1 MDIKEAFYNKIKNI
15 DNKEVVDK
23 LTKFFDTHF
32 SNDLNLKRMLDITK
46 NWEIDECDF
55 QQGPFFSIL
64 EDVEDLIR
72 GHIKLVYDVSSLTCY
87 FNSYIDETTNAKV
100 IIYLSEMT
108 FAVEFN
114 IYQNH
119 TCVFYTTVDSYKD
132 DSNAYKAMYKKFN
145 DWLETD

>member
-15 DNKEVVDK
+15 NNKEVADK
-23 LTKFFDTHF
+23 LTEFFDTHF
-32 SNDLNLKRMLDITK
+32 SNDLNLKRMLDIAK

-55 QQGPFFSIL
+55 QQGPLSVL

-72 GHIKLVYDVSSLTCY
+72 GHTKLVYAISSLTCY
-87 FNSYIDETTNAKV
+87 FSSYIDETASVKV
-100 IIYLSEMT
+100 IVYLAEKA
-108 FAVEFN
+108 FALEFN

-145 DWLETD
+145 DWMETD

>member
-55 QQGPFFSIL
+55 QQGPLSAL

-119 TCVFYTTVDSYKD
+119 TCGFYTTVDSYKD

>member
-15 DNKEVVDK
+15 DSKEVVDK

-32 SNDLNLKRMLDITK
+32 SNDLNLKRMLDIAK
-46 NWEIDECDF
+46 NWEIGKCYF
-55 QQGPFFSIL
+55 QQGPFRAL

-72 GHIKLVYDVSSLTCY
+72 GHVKLVYDVSSLTCF
-87 FNSYIDETTNAKV
+87 FNSYIDETASVKV
-100 IIYLSEMT
+100 IVYLSEKA

-145 DWLETD
+145 DWLESN

>member
-23 LTKFFDTHF
+23 LTEFFDTHF
-32 SNDLNLKRMLDITK
+32 SNDLNLKRMLDIAK
-46 NWEIDECDF
+46 NWEIGECYF
-55 QQGPFFSIL
+55 QQGSFRAL

-72 GHIKLVYDVSSLTCY
+72 GHAKLVYAISSLTCV
-87 FNSYIDETTNAKV
+87 FNSYIDETASVKV
-100 IIYLSEMT
+100 IVYLAEEV

-119 TCVFYTTVDSYKD
+119 TCVFDTTVDSYKD

-145 DWLETD
+145 DWLETN

>member
-55 QQGPFFSIL
+55 QQGPLSAL

-119 TCVFYTTVDSYKD
+119 TCGFYTTVDSYKD

-145 DWLETD
+145 DWMETD

>member
-15 DNKEVVDK
+15 DSKEVVDK
-23 LTKFFDTHF
+23 LTEFFDNHF
-32 SNDLNLKRMLDITK
+32 SNDLNLKRMLDIAK

-55 QQGPFFSIL
+55 QQGPL
-64 EDVEDLIR
+64 GVVEDVEDLMH
-72 GHIKLVYDVSSLTCY
+72 GHAKLVYAISSLTCY
-87 FNSYIDETTNAKV
+87 FSSYIDETTSAKV
-100 IIYLSEMT
+100 IIYLSETT

-119 TCVFYTTVDSYKD
+119 ICVFYTTVDSYKD
-132 DSNAYKAMYKKFN
+132 DSSAYKAMYKKFN

>member
-1 MDIKEAFYNKIKNI
+1 MDIKDAFYNKIKNI
-15 DNKEVVDK
+15 DSKEAVDK
-23 LTKFFDTHF
+23 LTEFFDTHF
-32 SNDLNLKRMLDITK
+32 SNDLNLKSMLDIAK

-55 QQGPFFSIL
+55 QQGPLSVV
-64 EDVEDLIR
+64 EDAEDLID
-72 GHIKLVYDVSSLTCY
+72 GHTKLVYAVSSLTCY
-87 FNSYIDETTNAKV
+87 FSSYIDETASAKV
-100 IIYLSEMT
+100 IVYLSEMT